1 MAQIFQT
8 SDANFAPQK
17 IKSFLQIHENY
28 FGFPIRF
35 PYIYIQGTS
44 PGPKCVILAGIHG
57 DELNGI
63 HIIHRLSDIIQ
74 PEHIK
79 GEVALLP
86 MVNIPGFNLHSR
98 YLPDRRDLNRLFP
111 GAPKGSEGRRL
122 AALLW
127 ETFIQDCDFA
137 MDLHS
142 ASYDRWNFPHIRG
155 DMRVEQIRKMAQ
167 DFGTLI
173 NLHSR
178 GVSGSLRREAA
189 KINIPIILFEAGQI
203 NRFER
208 SVADIGIR
216 GALKVLE
223 GQGMLISWPKSVDTP
238 NSSSIYYH
246 RSHWIRAN
254 NGGLFVP
261 FTVPGDPVAKGDVLG
276 EIRSIQGDIVS
287 TVKSNLNGR
296 VIGFSLHPQVVPG
309 RALYNIGYEPKEL

>member
-1 MAQIFQT
+1 MSTIFQA
-8 SDANFAPQK
+8 SDSNFAPQK

-35 PYIYIQGTS
+35 PYIYIQGVS
-44 PGPKCVILAGIHG
+44 PGPRAVILAGIHG

-63 HIIHRLSDIIQ
+63 HIIHRLGDILE
-74 PEHIK
+74 PNHIV
-79 GEVALLP
+79 GEVVLLP

-111 GAPKGSEGRRL
+111 GSDKGSEGRRL

-127 ETFIQDCDFA
+127 ETFIQHVDFGL
-137 MDLHS
+137 DLHS
-142 ASYDRWNFPHIRG
+142 ASYNRWNFPHIRG
-155 DMRVEQIRKMAQ
+155 DMSVDKIREMASY
-167 DFGTLI
+167 FGAEI

-178 GVSGSLRREAA
+178 GVGGSLRREAA
-189 KINIPIILFEAGQI
+189 KIGIPILLFEAGQI

-216 GALKVLE
+216 GALSVLE
-223 GQGMLISWPKSVDTP
+223 GKGMLQEWPASVERLAIADT
-238 NSSSIYYH
+238 YYH
-246 RSHWIRAN
+246 KAHWIRAD

-261 FTVPGDPVAKGDVLG
+261 FVMPGEAVQKGDVLG

-287 TVKSNLNGR
+287 VIRASFRGR
-296 VIGFSLHPQVVPG
+296 VIGCSLHPQVVPG
-309 RALYNIGYEPKEL
+309 RALYNIGYEPKSL